1 MPPWNLIPPL
11 FDLFSAGAPWR
22 EPLTAGQEEQLDRDA
37 FAADTQDYEGPFS
50 RLHELPVELVF
61 LIFAFTMPPF
71 TPSSG
76 FLGLREGP
84 WALSAVCRSWRTL
97 VLSQPTFWNSI
108 CLDFADDD
116 YEAPSFAEL
125 KPKLQLLLARSAQAP
140 LHITFRACFCT
151 DRERRALDLLAQH
164 CERWGSL
171 TFTGP
176 PTLCSRLDTVRN
188 RLPLL
193 RELDAR
199 VHQEHTSAPP
209 PRYGMF
215 GACPSLC
222 AASVNSGRCG
232 GGRPFLVDLPYAQ
245 LRRYSASNPWAAHA
259 EALRAASSLV
269 DCVLHF
275 PGPATEHIPSAS
287 ASGGRIVLPQL
298 HRLSV
303 SRTDVLDLLHTPALR
318 ELYCAGPS
326 PQLYAFLPRA
336 PLLRKLFVALPPSS
350 PAADIAALLRAA
362 GTIASLDLCLYLPMN
377 LAQALFALLAPLRGV
392 PWIPAASLRRGAPAI
407 CVCLAPVAGHPPPDE
422 AALRRT
428 LEGLALP
435 GARLSLAAGTLA
447 RGMQIAIT
455 QAGAGSELYLDPDW
469 APREFRLDNDFERPY
484 VDHLHASSLEHL
496 REPALGDLREASL
509 EHLREQ
515 KGA

>member
-1 MPPWNLIPPL
+1 
-11 FDLFSAGAPWR
+11 
-22 EPLTAGQEEQLDRDA
+22 
-37 FAADTQDYEGPFS
+37 
-50 RLHELPVELVF
+50 
-61 LIFAFTMPPF
+61 MPPF

-76 FLGLREGP
+76 FLGLGEGP

-116 YEAPSFAEL
+116 YEPPSFAEL

-151 DRERRALDLLAQH
+151 DRERRALDLLAQQ
-164 CERWGSL
+164 CKRWGSL

-176 PTLCSRLDTVRN
+176 PTLCSRLDTVRS

-215 GACPSLC
+215 AACPSLR

-245 LRRYSASNPWAAHA
+245 LRRYSASNPWVAHA

-275 PGPATEHIPSAS
+275 PGPATEFIPSAS
-287 ASGGRIVLPQL
+287 ASGGRITLPQL

-303 SRTDVLDLLHTPALR
+303 SRTDVLDLLDTPALR

-326 PQLYAFLPRA
+326 PQLYAFLARA
-336 PLLRKLFVALPPSS
+336 PALRKLFVALPPAS

-362 GTIASLDLCLYLPMN
+362 ETIANLDLCLYLPMN
-377 LAQALFALLAPLRGV
+377 LAPALFSLLAPLRGV
-392 PWIPAASLRRGAPAI
+392 PWIPAPSLRAPSI
-407 CVCLAPVAGHPPPDE
+407 CVCLAPVAGHPPLDE
-422 AALRRT
+422 AKLLQT
-428 LEGLALP
+428 LDALALP
-435 GARLSLAAGTLA
+435 GARLTSALSAATLA
-447 RGMQIAIT
+447 RGMQIAIS
-455 QAGAGSELYLDPDW
+455 QSHLPGAESSLYLDPNMV
-469 APREFRLDNDFERPY
+469 PKEFRLDNDFDRPY
-484 VDHLHASSLEHL
+484 VDHLHEPSLE
-496 REPALGDLREASL
+496 
-509 EHLREQ
+509 